1 MRIYTVSELTRELK
15 NLIEESFPPI
25 WVEGEVTDFRPA
37 RSGHLYFSLKDEHAL
52 LHCIVFEEERTF
64 ATISLRNGAKVRV
77 YGELNLYEKG
87 GKYSFIVHRVYPVGV
102 GDLSAKFEQLKQKLR
117 AEGLFDQAHKKPIP
131 EFPESIGVVT
141 AISGAAIKDIVN
153 VIRRRSPNTEIV
165 VRSAKVQGDGAE
177 YDIAAGIDE
186 LCEYGKC
193 DVIIVS
199 RGGGSQEDLWAF
211 NEEVVA
217 RAIYRASIPVV
228 SAVGHDIDYT
238 IADFVADLRAPTPS
252 AAAEL
257 IVKDRRELLDNIRT
271 REDQIKRSLTKKI
284 SELNDKLDSFE
295 KSYGFRKPLD
305 IIYQKFQTLDELDHR
320 LNSSLTHLID
330 LKRERFNFIASKTMQ
345 VIRQSLE
352 NAKNR
357 TTFLERRLTDV
368 SPIATLKRGYS
379 ICFKLPDQIIVRR
392 SKELSPADNVRI
404 KFYEGEAKCKVLES
418 KGADE
423 RDKV

>member
-1 MRIYTVSELTRELK
+1 MRVYTVSELTRKLK
-15 NLIEESFPPI
+15 NLIEESFPPL

-37 RSGHLYFSLKDEHAL
+37 HSGHLYFSLKDEYAL

-87 GKYSFIVHRVYPVGV
+87 GKYSLIVHRVYPVGV
-102 GDLSAKFEQLKQKLR
+102 GDLSVRFEQLKQKLK
-117 AEGLFDQAHKKPIP
+117 AEGLFDPAHKKPIP
-131 EFPESIGVVT
+131 EFPECIGVVT

-153 VIRRRSPNTEIV
+153 VTRRRSPSTEII
-165 VRSAKVQGDGAE
+165 VRSAKVQGDGAA

-193 DVIIVS
+193 DVIIVG

-217 RAIYRASIPVV
+217 RAIYRAGIPIV
-228 SAVGHDIDYT
+228 SAVGHEIDYT
-238 IADFVADLRAPTPS
+238 IADFVADLRASTPS

-257 IVKDRRELLDNIRT
+257 VVRDRREFLDNIMT

-284 SELNDKLDSFE
+284 SELNERLDSFE
-295 KSYGFRKPLD
+295 RSYGFRKPLD

-320 LNSSLTHLID
+320 LNSSLTHLIE
-330 LKRERFNFIASKTMQ
+330 LKSERFNFIASRTMQ
-345 VIRQSLE
+345 VIKQNLE
-352 NAKNR
+352 NAKSR
-357 TTFLERRLTDV
+357 AAFLERRLADV

-379 ICFKLPDQIIVRR
+379 ICFKLPAQTIVRR
-392 SKELSPADNVRI
+392 SKELLPADNIKI

-418 KGADE
+418 K
-423 RDKV
+423 RN